1 MERSIVHYNHGPLFQ
16 RRQELVRE
24 PEFKKSAVHR
34 SVILKWRKNL
44 TAHLSGDNAAA
55 LILSASDPPK
65 HLLAPRCMSV
75 FSIQIGIYTAFIY
88 IGDLFLRYILDFFLI
103 CRCFL
108 PILLLVADS
117 LFSLL
122 SYDAEGHHVCR
133 SRCIQTLRPFLTGT
147 HLDVLQHMPSA
158 FPDRSFGNFCAALF
172 YLNSLFLPVVSSIF
186 VLWIWIP

>member
-1 MERSIVHYNHGPLFQ
+1 MKSGIEGIIKGRSSRKRFSQKALQPRPESFNRIEFRRVGREEQKSATGILGSKTQPLFGMERSIVHYNHGPLFQ

-24 PEFKKSAVHR
+24 PEFKKPAVHR

-65 HLLAPRCMSV
+65 HLLAPRCISV

-103 CRCFL
+103 CRYFL

-117 LFSLL
+117 LF
-122 SYDAEGHHVCR
+122 
-133 SRCIQTLRPFLTGT
+133 FLVI
-147 HLDVLQHMPSA
+147 L
-158 FPDRSFGNFCAALF
+158 
-172 YLNSLFLPVVSSIF
+172 
-186 VLWIWIP
+186 